1 MKKTLL
7 ICMVAAALVCA
18 FALPSLYAVE
28 APGDMVLKAPAGTK
42 MKKAPVDF
50 SHKGHAAVDCT
61 KCHHTWDGK
70 AAVKKCSAEGCHVD
84 TSKKGKKKPTSFYS
98 AFHAKSEISCVGC
111 HKALKKAKKATG
123 PTKCGDC
130 HPKKKK

>member
-7 ICMVAAALVCA
+7 ISMVTAALVCA
-18 FALPSLYAVE
+18 FALPSLYAVD
-28 APGDMVLKAPAGTK
+28 APGDMVLKAPAGAK
-42 MKKAPVDF
+42 MTKAPVDF
-50 SHKGHAAVDCT
+50 SHKGHAAIDCA

-70 AAVKKCSAEGCHVD
+70 AEVKKCSAEGCHVD

-98 AFHAKSEISCVGC
+98 AFHAKSDMSCVGC

>member
-18 FALPSLYAVE
+18 FALPSLYAVD
-28 APGDMVLKAPAGTK
+28 APGDMVLKAPAGAK
-42 MKKAPVDF
+42 MTKAPVDF
-50 SHKGHAAVDCT
+50 SHKGHAALDCT

-98 AFHAKSEISCVGC
+98 AFHSKKDMSCVGC